1 MANTIIPAFNMNHH
15 VHGMLPG
22 TTTIPLL
29 CNICPKKPVFSD
41 TSHLLTHVAS
51 KGHLSCYYKM
61 RVKAS
66 ADPISKS
73 LIDEY
78 DDWYE
83 LWHVEDLMME
93 RMNQKERKKSIA
105 DANANGHNAT
115 NSRRGSGGESPCF
128 DCFHFAF
135 GCPFADHDPFQRT
148 QLRLPEA
155 HQIRPASC
163 SAELEPSAKG
173 LSIRSWASR
182 SK

>member
-1 MANTIIPAFNMNHH
+1 MANTLIPAFNMNHH

-105 DANANGHNAT
+105 DANANANGHNGT
-115 NSRRGSGGESPCF
+115 NSRRGSGGKLLLLK
-128 DCFHFAF
+128 CFHFAL
-135 GCPFADHDPFQRT
+135 GCPFADHDPSQRT
-148 QLRLPEA
+148 RLRLPEA
-155 HQIRPASC
+155 HRIRPDLC
-163 SAELEPSAKG
+163 FAELEHSAKG
-173 LSIRSWASR
+173 LSTRSLA
-182 SK
+182 